1 MYSENQDKKM
11 LLNNTTIK
19 DSKRGKEIENNQRI

>member
-1 MYSENQDKKM
+1 MFSKNQNKKM
-11 LLNNTTIK
+11 LFNNTTIE